1 MAPSTP
7 YTYIQCPCA
16 DAAAA
21 DEGDDE
27 LQSRGPDQDEEATF
41 DPRAPR
47 SNFSLFPLEYL
58 LFCEDCQQI
67 RCPRCVVEEIVTY
80 FCPSCLFEIPSSNL
94 RSEGT
99 RCTRSCFKC
108 PICIAPLQVASLQPQ
123 PDAALASPENISGAT
138 PGPFILMCS
147 YCNWTSREIQI
158 EFERQNSIFT
168 QLSKINNGGSHKIT
182 YKELKDRRKETPD
195 EPPIPDDLLSH
206 DLQFAALKAFYQDQ
220 LPDSNPAAGGVPLH
234 DPGIGFSSAAAVT
247 RILSLYTGHASL
259 ATRAQKRGPP
269 DVLRE
274 ATSTLDGLRL
284 EQLDESASIDKL
296 TSEGW
301 PATASR
307 VQRIEQLDP
316 VRFINHLRP
325 VATMLRTKRS
335 KRCPICRH
343 IISKP
348 ENKVASTRF
357 KIRLVAKSYIPSITI
372 RPLNPSSLPTSVGN
386 RPASPHQD
394 SLTPLKPYHFI
405 LTFQNPLFESI
416 KISLATPSA
425 TPGRFS
431 SRVTILCPHFDV
443 DANTDMWDDALRDDT
458 KDNLRKAEEGS
469 GQPEAG
475 KIWDRGRNW
484 VSIVLEVIPAS
495 LHPEK
500 QANAAACQDGQSRH
514 DEGPLKHDEDILEI
528 PLFVHIEWE
537 ADPAHDASTG
547 PGRDKDS
554 REKRELAY
562 WCVLGVGRISKD

>member
-1 MAPSTP
+1 MAPLTP
-7 YTYIQCPCA
+7 YTYIQCPCS
-16 DAAAA
+16 DPAAA
-21 DEGDDE
+21 DQEDDS
-27 LQSRGPDQDEEATF
+27 LRARRHDEDERTF

-123 PDAALASPENISGAT
+123 PDPALLSPDNHSSVPA
-138 PGPFILMCS
+138 GPFILMCS
-147 YCNWTSREIQI
+147 YCNWTSKEIKI
-158 EFERQNSIFT
+158 EFERQNSIFA
-168 QLSKINNGGSHKIT
+168 QLAKINNGGTPKIT
-182 YKELKDRRKETPD
+182 HRELKDRRKESPD
-195 EPPIPDDLLSH
+195 QPPLADELLDH
-206 DLQFAALKAFYQDQ
+206 ELQFAALKTFYQDQ
-220 LPDSNPAAGGVPLH
+220 LPDSNAAAGGGPLH

-247 RILSLYTGHASL
+247 RILSLYTGHGSMASR
-259 ATRAQKRGPP
+259 TQKRGPP

-274 ATSTLDGLRL
+274 ATSTHDGLRL
-284 EQLDESASIDKL
+284 EELDESAAISKL
-296 TSEGW
+296 SLEGW

-307 VQRIEQLDP
+307 LQRIEQLEP
-316 VRFINHLRP
+316 VRFIDHLRP
-325 VATMLRTKRS
+325 MATMLRTKRS

-372 RPLNPSSLPTSVGN
+372 RPLNPSTPPTSVGN
-386 RPASPHQD
+386 RPSSPHED
-394 SLTPLKPYHFI
+394 VLTPLKPYQFI
-405 LTFQNPLFESI
+405 LTFQNPLFENI
-416 KISLATPSA
+416 KVSLATPSA

-431 SRVTILCPHFDV
+431 SRVTILCPHFEV

-458 KDNLRKAEEGS
+458 KDVLRKGEDGS

-495 LHPEK
+495 LRPEK
-500 QANAAACQDGQSRH
+500 QATSSTEGQDGQA
-514 DEGPLKHDEDILEI
+514 DDGPLKHDEDILEI

-547 PGRDKDS
+547 PGKERDS